1 MENDRRIFLAAE
13 AKINEG
19 MILGADKNTYVEPIV
34 WTTEWAQKHYKY
46 PVARSN

>member
-1 MENDRRIFLAAE
+1 MRPIMENDRRIYMAAE

-34 WTTEWAQKHYKY
+34 WNTVMGPEAL
-46 PVARSN
+46 